1 MNPEIMELSA
11 QLKARFD
18 KLQDAYPVKRSAL
31 IPMMM
36 YAQDEFGYVSDEM
49 IEEIARRLELRT
61 VQVEE
66 TLAYY
71 SMLRRKPMGKYH
83 VQVCTN
89 VACMLRGGYDILEQA
104 KKRLE
109 IGHKETTKD
118 GIFSLEEVECI
129 GACTGAPAMQVNYDF
144 YENLTPRSFDDIIEE
159 LDAGRRPEPVPVTS
173 GALHAREPKETIL
186 ISKLWG
192 VKDSRKIDVYL
203 QNGGYKALEKAL
215 KDMTPAAIIDEVK
228 KSNLR
233 GRGGAGFPTGMKWS
247 FVPKDSPKAK
257 YVICNADESEPGTCK
272 DRPLMEMV
280 PHQLIEGMVIAGR
293 AIGANRGFIYIR
305 GEYRY
310 VLDLVEEALAEAYQ
324 RGYLGK
330 NILGSGFDHDLLIHT
345 GAGAY
350 ECGEESALMESLE
363 GKRGYPRIKPPFPA
377 VVGLYGCPTI
387 INNVETLSAVP
398 AIILEGG
405 EAYANRG
412 TPRNG
417 GTRLLC
423 VAGHVNKPG
432 IYEIPLGMNMKE
444 FIFGMAGGIPDG
456 KKLKA
461 VIPGGSSCPLL
472 TAEEVDVPMDYD
484 SVAKIGSMMGSGGM
498 VVMGE
503 DTCMVD
509 MARRIMHFYAHESCG
524 WCIPCRE
531 GTTWL
536 RKMLERFHAGLG
548 RSEDIDLVGELAK
561 NMLGRTFCPLGD
573 AAAMPTISIV
583 QKFRSEFEDHLNGRC
598 AYKDTEALLGAR

>member
-1 MNPEIMELSA
+1 MALQMSPELT
-11 QLKARFD
+11 ARFER
-18 KLQDAYPVKRSAL
+18 LRNAYPVKRSAL
-31 IPMMM
+31 IPMLM
-36 YAQDEFGYVSDEM
+36 YAQDEFGYISDEV
-49 IEEIARRLELRT
+49 IAEIAARLELRT

-66 TLAYY
+66 TLEYY
-71 SMLRRKPMGKYH
+71 SMLHRKPMGKYH

-89 VACMLRGGYDILEQA
+89 VACMLRGGNELLERA

-109 IGHKETTKD
+109 IGHKEVTKD
-118 GIFSLEEVECI
+118 GVFSLEEVECI
-129 GACTGAPAMQVNYDF
+129 GACTGAPAMQINYDF
-144 YENLTPRSFDDIIEE
+144 YENLTPLTFDRLIQE
-159 LDAGRRPEPVPVTS
+159 LDYGRKAQPVPVIS
-173 GALHAREPKETIL
+173 GALHERQPGEIPV
-186 ISKLWG
+186 ISKRWG
-192 VKDSRKIDVYL
+192 IENSPKIDVFL
-203 QNGGYKALEKAL
+203 QHGGYQALEKAL
-215 KDMTPAAIIDEVK
+215 KQMTPESIIDEMK

-272 DRPLMEMV
+272 DRPLMEMD

-293 AIGANRGFIYIR
+293 AIGSHQGFIYIR

-310 VLDLVEEALAEAYQ
+310 VLDIVQCAITEAYE

-330 NILGSGFDHDLLIHT
+330 NILGSGFDYDLLIHT

-398 AIILEGG
+398 AIILGGG
-405 EAYANRG
+405 EAYANLG
-412 TPRNG
+412 TPKNG

-444 FIFGMAGGIPDG
+444 FIYGLAGGITGG

-472 TAEEVDVPMDYD
+472 TADEIDIPMDYD
-484 SVAKIGSMMGSGGM
+484 SVAKAGSMLGSGGM
-498 VVMGE
+498 VVMDE

-536 RKMLERFHAGLG
+536 RKMLERLHAGYGREQDIDMLSELSKNILG
-548 RSEDIDLVGELAK
+548 RS
-561 NMLGRTFCPLGD
+561 FCPLGD

-583 QKFRSEFEDHLNGRC
+583 QKWRNEFEDHLHGRC
-598 AYKDTEALLGAR
+598 AYKSAEAPVGSQ

>member
-1 MNPEIMELSA
+1 MALQMSPELT
-11 QLKARFD
+11 ARFER
-18 KLQDAYPVKRSAL
+18 LQSSYPVKRSAL
-31 IPMMM
+31 IPMLM
-36 YAQDEFGYVSDEM
+36 YAQDEFGYISDEV
-49 IEEIARRLELRT
+49 IAEIAARLELRT

-66 TLAYY
+66 TLEYY
-71 SMLRRKPMGKYH
+71 SMLHRKPMGKYH

-89 VACMLRGGYDILEQA
+89 VACMLRGGTELLDRA

-109 IGHKETTKD
+109 IGHKEVTKD

-129 GACTGAPAMQVNYDF
+129 GACTGAPAMQINYDF
-144 YENLTPRSFDDIIEE
+144 YENLTPATFDRLIQE
-159 LDAGRRPEPVPVTS
+159 LDYGRKAEPVPMIS
-173 GALHAREPKETIL
+173 GALHAREPEEIPV
-186 ISKLWG
+186 ISKRWG
-192 VKDSRKIDVYL
+192 IENSTKIDVFL
-203 QNGGYKALEKAL
+203 QNGGYQALDKAL
-215 KDMTPAAIIDEVK
+215 KQMTPESIIDEMK

-272 DRPLMEMV
+272 DRPLMEMD
-280 PHQLIEGMVIAGR
+280 PHQLIEGIVIAGR
-293 AIGANRGFIYIR
+293 AIGSHQGFIYIR

-310 VLDLVEEALAEAYQ
+310 VLDIVQGAIAEAYE

-330 NILGSGFDHDLLIHT
+330 NILGSGFDYDLLIHT

-398 AIILEGG
+398 AIILGGG
-405 EAYANRG
+405 EAYANLG
-412 TPRNG
+412 TPKNG

-444 FIFGMAGGIPDG
+444 FIYGMAGGITGG

-472 TAEEVDVPMDYD
+472 TADEIDIPMDYD
-484 SVAKIGSMMGSGGM
+484 SVAKAGSMLGSGGM
-498 VVMGE
+498 VVMDE
-503 DTCMVD
+503 NTCMVD

-536 RKMLERFHAGLG
+536 RKMLERLHAGYGREQDIDMLSELSKNILG
-548 RSEDIDLVGELAK
+548 RS
-561 NMLGRTFCPLGD
+561 FCPLGD

-583 QKFRSEFEDHLNGRC
+583 QKWRNEFEDHLHGRC
-598 AYKDTEALLGAR
+598 AYKSAEAVMAGSR